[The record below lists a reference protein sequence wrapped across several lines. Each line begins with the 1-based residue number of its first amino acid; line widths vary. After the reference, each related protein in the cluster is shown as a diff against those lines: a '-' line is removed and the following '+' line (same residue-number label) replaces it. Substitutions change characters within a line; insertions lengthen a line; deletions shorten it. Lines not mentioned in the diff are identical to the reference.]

1 MSREANAPLLI
12 IGGGLGGLAAAHAIA
27 QRGMPV
33 HLLEQAPEFGEIGA
47 GIQLAPNAL
56 RVLDQLGVLDG
67 VYANAVYPPQATLM
81 DAVTGKLITALD
93 FGEKFRETYG
103 YPYIV
108 THRSDLLTSL
118 LDACR
123 ADELVTLETDKQ
135 VQSIE
140 EESGTVRVSCED
152 GTVYDAGAVVGA
164 DGLWSTVR
172 QYTVGDGDPTRLQDA
187 AYRGTV
193 PIDAISE
200 HPSKGNMT
208 WWAGP
213 KMHLI
218 QYPVRRGELLN
229 QVAVFTSDHYQA
241 DSEEWGTAEELD
253 ERFVG
258 KTSYVQ
264 EGVGLIDRDRKW
276 ILYDRAPVDNW
287 TRGRVTLL
295 GDAAHPMVQYLAQGA
310 CQALEDAIWLA
321 ASLEAHPGD
330 VEEAFAMY
338 QQERI
343 PHTASAQKWARLM
356 GDIVHIDGVGAM
368 MRNELLRQRADDE
381 CSYVDW
387 LYGYSL
393 PVEQL
398 STGGGR

>member
-1 MSREANAPLLI
+1 MMSREANVPILI
-12 IGGGLGGLAAAHAIA
+12 IGGGIGGLAAAHAIA
-27 QRGMPV
+27 QRGLPV
-33 HLLEQAPEFGEIGA
+33 HVLEQAPEFGEIGA

-56 RVLDQLGVLDG
+56 RALDQLGVLDG
-67 VYANAVYPPQATLM
+67 VYANAVYPPQAVLM
-81 DAVTGKLITALD
+81 DAVTGKQLTALD

-118 LDACR
+118 LRACR

-172 QYTVGDGDPTRLQDA
+172 QYTVGDGDPMCVQDV
-187 AYRGTV
+187 AYRATV
-193 PIDAISE
+193 PYDDISE
-200 HPSKGNMT
+200 RPGKDNMT
-208 WWAGP
+208 WWCGP
-213 KMHLI
+213 KMHLV
-218 QYPVRRGELLN
+218 QYPLRRREIFNL
-229 QVAVFTSDHYQA
+229 VAVFTSDHYQA
-241 DSEEWGTAEELD
+241 DSDEWGTTEELD
-253 ERFVG
+253 ERFAG
-258 KTSYVQ
+258 KISYVQ
-264 EGVGLIDRDRKW
+264 EGVELINRDRRW
-276 ILYDRAPVDNW
+276 ILHDREPVDNW
-287 TRGRVTLL
+287 TRDRVTLL

-321 ASLEAHPGD
+321 ASLEAHPDD

-343 PHTASAQKWARLM
+343 PHTANAQRWARLM

-368 MRNELLRQRADDE
+368 MRDELLRQRADDDFT
-381 CSYVDW
+381 YVDW

-393 PVEQL
+393 PSL
-398 STGGGR
+398 KS